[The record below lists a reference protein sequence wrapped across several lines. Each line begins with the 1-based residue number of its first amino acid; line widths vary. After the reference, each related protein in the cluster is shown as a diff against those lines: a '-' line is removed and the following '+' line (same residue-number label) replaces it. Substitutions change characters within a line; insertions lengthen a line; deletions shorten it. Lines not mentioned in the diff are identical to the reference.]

1 RDPELIYLLKH
12 ARTCLK
18 QYNDT
23 RVDEAMARRE
33 LLGQLLGYCGDAVWI
48 EPPFQCD
55 FGAQISLGDRVFL
68 NFNCVILDANRVEI
82 GADTVIGPGVHIY
95 ATDHPTSA
103 KERLVTE
110 GDATRYLVTSKPVV
124 IGPRCWIGGGAILTA
139 GVTIGAETTI
149 GAGSVVTEPI
159 PEGVLAAG
167 NPCRVIRSL

>member
-1 RDPELIYLLKH
+1 MIFLLKY

-18 QYNDT
+18 QYNGT
-23 RVDEAMARRE
+23 REDEATARRE
-33 LLGQLLGYCGDAVWI
+33 LLRKLLGACGDDVWI

-55 FGAQISLGDRVFL
+55 YGAQISLDDRVFV
-68 NFNCVILDANRVEI
+68 NFNCVILDANRVEV

-103 KERLVTE
+103 KDRLVTQ
-110 GDATRYLVTSKPVV
+110 GDETRYRVTSKPVV

-149 GAGSVVTEPI
+149 GAGSVVTGSI
-159 PEGVLAAG
+159 PAGVLAVG
-167 NPCRVIRSL
+167 NPCRVIRRL